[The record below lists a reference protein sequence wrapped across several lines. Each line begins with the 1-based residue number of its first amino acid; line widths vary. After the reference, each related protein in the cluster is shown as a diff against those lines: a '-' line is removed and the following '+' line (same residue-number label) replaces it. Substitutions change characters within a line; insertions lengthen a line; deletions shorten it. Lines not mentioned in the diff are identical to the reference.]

1 LSDGDSVYWTMGS
14 GDIRRV
20 SVNGG
25 GVEQVATSVSPSR
38 LALDAQ
44 SAYWATS
51 TGEIRR
57 APKTGGE
64 AELLVANANGLGA
77 LQVDDASL
85 FWLVN
90 PDEGASAGQVLKAP
104 KSAGAN
110 PAALL
115 TMSSLDP
122 GTLSL
127 VGSTLYY
134 FDPLP
139 GTSQGG
145 VRELDSKGGM
155 PITDV
160 IGSFHLVA
168 SGPSTVC
175 SAGPDP
181 RALATDPLATAQ
193 AITCAALDGSNAHV
207 VAGALSVVTSIA
219 LDDATVYFAT
229 VDGSLTALPVD
240 HVSPTAGASTSD
252 GENGGS
258 TVPAGACYGGA
269 GCSCSGGAGGV
280 QVCDASGSGTCQCP
294 GATVFATG
302 PAGGATVAIDDTN
315 VYWAHVNG
323 EAIFVLPR

>member
-25 GVEQVATSVSPSR
+25 GVEQVATSVGPSR

-90 PDEGASAGQVLKAP
+90 PDEGTPAGQVLKAP

-110 PAALL
+110 PAVLL

-122 GTLSL
+122 GTLAL

-134 FDPLP
+134 ADPLP
-139 GTSQGG
+139 GSSQGG
-145 VRELDSKGGM
+145 VRELDIKGGM
-155 PITDV
+155 PVTDV
-160 IGSFHLVA
+160 IGSFHLIA
-168 SGPSTVC
+168 SGRSTVC

-181 RALATDPLATAQ
+181 QALATDPLTTAQ

-219 LDDATVYFAT
+219 LDDVTVYFAT
-229 VDGSLTALPVD
+229 VDGSLTAVPVA
-240 HVSPTAGASTSD
+240 HVSPSSGASTSD
-252 GENGGS
+252 G
-258 TVPAGACYGGA
+258 
-269 GCSCSGGAGGV
+269 
-280 QVCDASGSGTCQCP
+280 SGSGTCQCP

-323 EAIFVLPR
+323 NAIFVLPR